1 MSSQFSLK
9 SNLNYEYNIKSNFII
24 LSHSRES
31 KCKKKN
37 LLTHLAFGGNI
48 SGYGGARLSRL
59 SSITDGYQEWD
70 SLIAKMLIRLL
81 HIV

>member
-1 MSSQFSLK
+1 MLW
-9 SNLNYEYNIKSNFII
+9 
-24 LSHSRES
+24 HSRES

-37 LLTHLAFGGNI
+37 LLTHLGFGGNI

-59 SSITDGYQEWD
+59 SSITDGCQEWD